1 MASWAVVGA
10 AVVVVVEGAVGGAL
24 GVGNANG
31 AVTVATVMGTVDE
44 GSGLSVRP
52 VPNTISRV
60 P

>member
-1 MASWAVVGA
+1 VA
-10 AVVVVVEGAVGGAL
+10 GAVGATL

-31 AVTVATVMGTVDE
+31 TVTVATVIGTVDE